1 MTTVTTGVPGVP
13 GPENPAGGYVPGA
26 QHVDLI
32 GAAAVGRALWRVAQ
46 WARTGSDR
54 AGITAADDDVYRF
67 YLPWARALA
76 LDHVDAG
83 VDPALAEQA
92 AELGLAKAVLA
103 WEHHDGAGFAG
114 YAAAAVHQQ
123 IGRIPRPPASPGAP
137 DPAPGGPDRGPRPAL
152 QDVGAPGPG
161 GALP

>member
-13 GPENPAGGYVPGA
+13 GPENSAGVYVPGQRNA
-26 QHVDLI
+26 DLI
-32 GAAAVGRALWRVAQ
+32 GAAAAARALWRVAQ

-54 AGITAADDDVYRF
+54 AGVTAADDDVYRF
-67 YLPWARALA
+67 YLPWARAFA

-83 VDPALAEQA
+83 VDLALAEQA

-103 WEHHDGAGFAG
+103 WGHPDGDGFAG

-123 IGRIPRPPASPGAP
+123 IGRIPRPPASPGAS
-137 DPAPGGPDRGPRPAL
+137 DPPPGGPDRGHRPAL

-161 GALP
+161 VDLP